1 MWQVLASI
9 HHQTSRYE
17 TKQIR
22 LPPFIVNYAED
33 ENHLREQVNRIV
45 NPTSDQ
51 SITVIVKASR
61 KLEIR

>member
-1 MWQVLASI
+1 MWQVLASV

-33 ENHLREQVNRIV
+33 ENHLREQVNKIV
-45 NPTSDQ
+45 NPTNNPA
-51 SITVIVKASR
+51 IVVIVKASR
-61 KLEIR
+61 KVNQ